1 MARYR
6 CGDKVD
12 VKILMEDIDKKKDI
26 ADITRLKSKLQEFT
40 ERWVAHGVPLKTSF
54 TIEFNQFIILAADED
69 HQSPSG
75 CSIDGSVR
83 VLKELEQLTGIR
95 LFDRNLVAFKIDGQ
109 IILIPVDQLKLKFA
123 EGTLNAKTLS
133 FNNLVCSK
141 SEFQEGWLQPAG
153 KTWLKRYIP
162 EDLVKMK

>member
-1 MARYR
+1 MFVPFASLSPESRIWIYQ
-6 CGDKVD
+6 
-12 VKILMEDIDKKKDI
+12 
-26 ADITRLKSKLQEFT
+26 ADRQMTSAELGVMKSKLQEFT
-40 ERWVAHGVPLKTSF
+40 EGWVAHGVPLKTSF

-95 LFDRNLVAFKIDGQ
+95 LFDRNLVAFKIDGK

-123 EGTLNAKTLS
+123 EGALNASTLS
-133 FNNLVCSK
+133 FNNLVSSK
-141 SEFQEGWLQPAG
+141 GQFHEGWLQPAG

-162 EDLVKMK
+162 EDMVKMK